1 MTSPRGGV
9 ARVMTILA
17 TAPHRA
23 PRTLDDLFADALR
36 DAERMAPGL
45 LLLAF
50 DGSDEV
56 EADARRLL
64 TTDPG
69 CAFVHF
75 TVHREDGEVVVEVRA
90 PESRPEIL
98 EALVVRAMSAGR

>member
-1 MTSPRGGV
+1 
-9 ARVMTILA
+9 MTILA
-17 TAPHRA
+17 TAPIRA

-69 CAFVHF
+69 CAFVRF

-98 EALVVRAMSAGR
+98 EGLVVRAMSAGR

>member
-1 MTSPRGGV
+1 MTRGRGGV
-9 ARVMTILA
+9 GISMTMLA
-17 TAPHRA
+17 TAPARA
-23 PRTLDDLFADALR
+23 RTLDDLFADALR

-69 CAFVHF
+69 CAFVRF
-75 TVHREDGEVVVEVRA
+75 AVHREDGEVVVEVRA
-90 PESRPEIL
+90 PESHPEIL

>member
-1 MTSPRGGV
+1 MTMLATSPV
-9 ARVMTILA
+9 
-17 TAPHRA
+17 HA

-64 TTDPG
+64 TEDPG
-69 CAFVHF
+69 CAFVRF
-75 TVHREDGEVVVEVRA
+75 AVHREDGEVVVEVRA
-90 PESRPEIL
+90 PEARPEIL